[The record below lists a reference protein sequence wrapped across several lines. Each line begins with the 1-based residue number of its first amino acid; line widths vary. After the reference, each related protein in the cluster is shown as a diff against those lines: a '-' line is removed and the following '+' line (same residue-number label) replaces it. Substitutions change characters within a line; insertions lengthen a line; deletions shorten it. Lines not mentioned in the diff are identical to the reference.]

1 MICRHSFSE
10 MGVAPTMAT
19 VRRFLPCAR
28 ICLTITRPS
37 TRHST
42 IIAGVR
48 ANIHNRVTARLKLAP
63 DLVTNPNAIRT
74 GGTTSQVV
82 TATRTSRVRRS
93 ARQGRYSPRH
103 SAARL
108 NVTSAMTVAVVMRVC
123 HTSSRMRQAR

>member
-1 MICRHSFSE
+1 

-19 VRRFLPCAR
+19 VRRFLPCER
-28 ICLTITRPS
+28 ICRTITRPT
-37 TRHST
+37 TRHIT
-42 IIAGVR
+42 ISAGVR
-48 ANIHNRVTARLKLAP
+48 ANIHSRVTAREKLAP
-63 DLVTNPNAIRT
+63 VLVTNPNAIRT

-82 TATRTSRVRRS
+82 MATRTSRVSRS

-108 NVTSAMTVAVVMRVC
+108 NATSAMTVAVVIRSC